1 MKFILISVLV
11 LFSCRNEETHSR
23 VIFEQVY
30 KDFERKIRFDP
41 FVLDY
46 FSTIAPLGNP
56 IFYAADTTCSV
67 TNLGK
72 YMAKTPPFGSEKTWL
87 IEENGALDSIHAITS
102 KGEKLFLPQF
112 ISSKS
117 LENYFNSDIID
128 GCYLVFRKP
137 LTSQNRYWVE
147 VNFCTRIS
155 SERLSLLL
163 VYDKGLQLKHILRMR
178 ENATTYDACLIEE
191 QLLLWDFNYPN
202 SYWVG
207 ERYFEPDTL
216 EILKGIE

>member
-1 MKFILISVLV
+1 MKFILVCILA
-11 LFSCRNEETHSR
+11 LCSCKNEKTN
-23 VIFEQVY
+23 IKAIYEQVY
-30 KDFERKIRFDP
+30 RDFERKIRFDP

-72 YMAKTPPFGSEKTWL
+72 FIAKTPLFGSEKAWL
-87 IEENGALDSIHAITS
+87 IEENGILDSIHTITN
-102 KGEKLFLPQF
+102 KGETLFLPEF
-112 ISSKS
+112 ISSRSLKS
-117 LENYFNSDIID
+117 YFNSDIID

-137 LTSQNRYWVE
+137 LTSHNRYWIE

-163 VYDKGLQLKHILRMR
+163 VYDKDLDLKHILRMR
-178 ENATTYDACLIEE
+178 ENATSYDACLLEE
-191 QLLLWDFNYPN
+191 QLMIWDYNYSN

-207 ERYFEPDTL
+207 EKYFESDTL
-216 EILKGIE
+216 ETLRGIE